1 MKPLTNED
9 KAVPKRVSRITSDKM
24 SSTSLTPKNQPSCAA
39 IYIKQAAVA
48 TSVTIIVEINVDK
61 KYDTERV
68 ELLTG
73 ETMKSFLAPEVLS

>member
-9 KAVPKRVSRITSDKM
+9 KAVPKRVRRITSDKI
-24 SSTSLTPKNQPSCAA
+24 SSTSLTPKNQPPCAA

-61 KYDTERV
+61 KYDTESV

-73 ETMKSFLAPEVLS
+73 ETRKSFLTPEVLS